1 MQILIIIF
9 VKPVQLWSRLM
20 VILSYL
26 PFTKSKKKNNFCW
39 LLFNFISTLYLYAC
53 NSLDLHFFY
62 TSKVE
67 ILEIS
72 RKWTFLQLKISDS
85 LDFTKVA
92 ETPCLLSSVVVEYSI
107 TLVKEYDLVCSKGNV
122 PKMFIL
128 LFNVGMTLGTVF
140 YELFSIMFEIQFLF
154 IFQTNKVRSLLEN
167 SQTNLDEQKV

>member
-107 TLVKEYDLVCSKGNV
+107 TLVKKYFSVNNDYNYHIFYSKE
-122 PKMFIL
+122 IL
-128 LFNVGMTLGTVF
+128 
-140 YELFSIMFEIQFLF
+140 IHKFLF
-154 IFQTNKVRSLLEN
+154 YMNMKNV
-167 SQTNLDEQKV
+167 